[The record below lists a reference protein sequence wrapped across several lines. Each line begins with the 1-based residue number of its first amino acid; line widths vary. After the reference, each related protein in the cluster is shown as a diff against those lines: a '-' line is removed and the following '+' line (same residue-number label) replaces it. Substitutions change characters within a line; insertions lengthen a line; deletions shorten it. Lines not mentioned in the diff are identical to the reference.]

1 MYDTPRKAKN
11 FWHTYRVREL
21 TMKIEDII
29 NLTEGVLIN
38 TPQVQ
43 AIESATVFYSK
54 VEDGDL
60 FISSNQEEIDLAIA
74 NGAYAIIY
82 DDETIKR
89 KDDEIAWIKV
99 SDIQLAAFKLVR
111 YVIIKKEALFY
122 LLVEHELTFLK
133 MILKHKGNVS
143 FIANDWKKA
152 FEQILNTDASLF
164 VGTDKE
170 LMQLIK
176 PDVSTLNK
184 DVEGYIVSDTL
195 FKSTYK
201 VGGFLYQEK
210 ELIPFHLEYLLR
222 AVDFCNI
229 HTLPTTMDRI
239 KYTKHFMPIFIDA
252 KLRSTQASKSDR
264 VAIFTDNTSDITKAR
279 EYVMRSNMWV
289 KSVVFTP
296 PKTKVPGIDHPHW
309 FESEDE
315 VRHLLKNI
323 QYNYAFIYNADKS
336 ILNTIQEEYSLF

>member
-1 MYDTPRKAKN
+1 MN
-11 FWHTYRVREL
+11 
-21 TMKIEDII
+21 IEDIL
-29 NLTEGVLIN
+29 NLTEGVLNN
-38 TPQVQ
+38 TPQIH

-54 VEDGDL
+54 VEHGDL
-60 FISSNQEEIDLAIA
+60 FISSNQEEIDLAIDK
-74 NGAYAIIY
+74 GAYAIIY
-82 DDETIKR
+82 DDETIVK
-89 KDDEIAWIKV
+89 KDLEIAWIKV

-122 LLVEHELTFLK
+122 LLSPHELTFLK
-133 MILKHKGNVS
+133 LILKHRGNVS
-143 FIANDWKKA
+143 FISDNWRKA

-164 VGTDKE
+164 VGTDKA

-176 PDVSTLNK
+176 PDVPLLEK
-184 DVEGYIVSDTL
+184 EVEGYLVSDTL

-201 VGGFLYQEK
+201 VGGFVYQER

-222 AVDFCNI
+222 AVHFCNS
-229 HTLPTTMDRI
+229 HALPISMERI
-239 KYTKHFMPIFIDA
+239 KYTKHFMPVFIDA

-289 KSVVFTP
+289 KSVVFSP
-296 PKTKVPGIDHPHW
+296 PKTKIPGIDHPHW
-309 FESEDE
+309 FDSKDE
-315 VRHLLKNI
+315 VRELLKNI
-323 QYNYAFIYNADKS
+323 HYNYAFIYNADKS